1 MGRKVCGRVQI
12 SFLVFLPRCSYK
24 CPNPVMSTAVCV
36 KTTCFD
42 ALKLYTILI
51 WKLIRNTCNFLRS
64 TPIETKY
71 SLKRLLLHL
80 PRPQRALLCSSL
92 LSSPPI
98 SSLPSPSPT
107 LFYSLLFSRTTQTH
121 TLRGFATWHREAL
134 PLTPPFM
141 KHFLEDSHLS
151 SGSHWQSLPS
161 SLPGLL
167 LKPQKWL
174 ALFLSKANR
183 K

>member
-92 LSSPPI
+92 LSSCITVKLI
-98 SSLPSPSPT
+98 SREEWESFWNIASENQKSLWKAGQLVSW
-107 LFYSLLFSRTTQTH
+107 
-121 TLRGFATWHREAL
+121 GFHQFTASYRFQMYVHIYFWR
-134 PLTPPFM
+134 
-141 KHFLEDSHLS
+141 S
-151 SGSHWQSLPS
+151 ST
-161 SLPGLL
+161 GLL
-167 LKPQKWL
+167 ADRCPNLPMGQFPFKVETII
-174 ALFLSKANR
+174 
-183 K
+183 